1 MAALLHT
8 ISPTARRVIVIHDA
22 LMAYVVQDIATMPNA
37 ESYSFSPISAFS
49 SFYEGWELTGKPFM
63 AEKEPEGL
71 PSVAGCYSLEIL
83 NFIALQG
90 DFLKLTAGYIY
101 NTCRSIEGTSI
112 DLLAKEEIN
121 TNKQIWA
128 IGPLNQGTVCNKR
141 SSNAQHK
148 CLEWLD
154 KQTPGSVLYISFGTT
169 TSMADEQIKELA
181 MGLEQSEQKFIW
193 VLRDAD
199 KGDIFLED
207 AQRNSL
213 PEGYE
218 ERVKEVGM
226 VVRDWAPQV
235 EILGHPSTGGFM
247 SHCGW
252 NSCLESITMGVPIA
266 AWPMHSDQPK
276 NAFLVT
282 DILKVGLVV
291 QQWKHQEE
299 LVTSSS
305 IAEAVKR

>member
-1 MAALLHT
+1 MEAHKQHPSDNQSSFKQAQVVVIMVAFPCQSHLNQLLQLSCLISSYNIPVHYACSGTHIHQAKHRFTDINRLENTRINFHEFPTPHFLSPPPNPNASCKFPTHLQPSFEATLHLREPMAALLHT

-141 SSNAQHK
+141 SSNTGRK
-148 CLEWLD
+148 
-154 KQTPGSVLYISFGTT
+154 
-169 TSMADEQIKELA
+169 
-181 MGLEQSEQKFIW
+181 
-193 VLRDAD
+193 
-199 KGDIFLED
+199 KG
-207 AQRNSL
+207 
-213 PEGYE
+213 
-218 ERVKEVGM
+218 
-226 VVRDWAPQV
+226 
-235 EILGHPSTGGFM
+235 
-247 SHCGW
+247 
-252 NSCLESITMGVPIA
+252 
-266 AWPMHSDQPK
+266 
-276 NAFLVT
+276 
-282 DILKVGLVV
+282 
-291 QQWKHQEE
+291 
-299 LVTSSS
+299 
-305 IAEAVKR
+305 